1 MTKRV
6 DYYLS
11 LDSPW
16 SFLGHDRIVDI
27 AARANAELIP
37 IPVDFSIVFPVT
49 GGLQVPQRARTRQ
62 AYRLA
67 ELKRWRSYLDIP
79 LNLNPTH
86 WLAPDVLCTGMVTAL
101 AHRRDLADRN
111 TDALCLAGAFMRA
124 MWVEDRDISDE
135 ATMLDIATEQ
145 GLDGNALLELSRS
158 GGPEETRIASSK
170 AAIERGVFGAP
181 SYVIDDE
188 VFWGQDRLGFVARA
202 LGIDA

>member
-11 LDSPW
+11 LNSPW

-27 AARANAELIP
+27 AARANAALVP

-49 GGLQVPQRARTRQ
+49 GGLPVPKRAPARQ

-67 ELKRWRSYLDIP
+67 ELKRWRSYLEIP
-79 LNLNPTH
+79 LNLSPTH
-86 WLAPDVLCTGMVTAL
+86 WPAPDVLCTGMVIAL
-101 AHRRDLADRN
+101 SDRN
-111 TDALCLAGAFMRA
+111 TDALRLAGAFMRA
-124 MWVEDRDISDE
+124 VWVEDRDIGDE
-135 ATMLDIATEQ
+135 TTMVEIATEQ
-145 GLDGNALLELSRS
+145 GLDGKALLELSRTGS
-158 GGPEETRIASSK
+158 PEETRIASSK

-188 VFWGQDRLGFVARA
+188 VFWGQDRIEFVARA
-202 LGIDA
+202 LGVDA